1 MAIYLRIL
9 LIITSFLTSYYVMR
23 KIRKFQLQ
31 IEDSLF
37 WIIVSICLVF
47 LSLFPSIAINMS
59 SFIGIESPANFI
71 FLVVIFI
78 LLIKVFMMSIKMS
91 QNEHKI
97 KVLTQ
102 EIAMLC
108 KVIDEKQDNNSKSL
122 DDN

>member
-1 MAIYLRIL
+1 MSIYLRIL
-9 LIITSFLTSYYVMR
+9 LIIISFLTSYYVMK

-37 WIIVSICLVF
+37 WIIVSICLIL
-47 LSLFPSIAINMS
+47 LSLFPSIAINIS

-97 KVLTQ
+97 KILTQ
-102 EIAMLC
+102 EIAILC
-108 KVIDEKQDNNSKSL
+108 KEIDEKQDNNPGGL
-122 DDN
+122 EE